1 MGISK
6 AATEKEV
13 KASYRKLAR
22 KYHPDL
28 NPDNKTAELK
38 FKEINEANEVLSNSD
53 NRKKTINME
62 SIGNIVTNLK
72 KHKKSSNHNVSQI
85 NKIFQIKNIQI
96 FSNLCL
102 EEEPTLDKVNV
113 QNLKDKILMQNYI

>member
-1 MGISK
+1 LGISK

-72 KHKKSSNHNVSQI
+72 KHKKSSNHNDSQI

>member
-1 MGISK
+1 LGISK

-96 FSNLCL
+96 SSNLCL

>member
-96 FSNLCL
+96 SSNLCL

>member
-72 KHKKSSNHNVSQI
+72 KHKKSSNHNDSQI

-113 QNLKDKILMQNYI
+113 QNLEDKILMQNYI

>member
-72 KHKKSSNHNVSQI
+72 KHKKSSNHNDSQI

>member
-1 MGISK
+1 LGISK

-72 KHKKSSNHNVSQI
+72 KHKKSSNHNDSQI

-96 FSNLCL
+96 SSNLCL

>member
-72 KHKKSSNHNVSQI
+72 KHKKAAITTTVKSTKFFRSR
-85 NKIFQIKNIQI
+85 IFRFLRIYVWRKNQ
-96 FSNLCL
+96 L
-102 EEEPTLDKVNV
+102 
-113 QNLKDKILMQNYI
+113 